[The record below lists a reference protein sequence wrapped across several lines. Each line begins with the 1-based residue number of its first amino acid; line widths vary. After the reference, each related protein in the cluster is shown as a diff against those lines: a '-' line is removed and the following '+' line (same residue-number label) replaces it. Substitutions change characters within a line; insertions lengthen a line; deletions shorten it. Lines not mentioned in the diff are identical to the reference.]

1 MSPIR
6 ILILG
11 ILFYFLYRLL
21 FGKRKKVA
29 GSSNKNQGNN
39 PPAQDIL
46 VEDPVCHTYI
56 PMKKA
61 IILNKDKQAYYFCCE
76 KCRETF
82 LTEEGD
88 TK

>member
-21 FGKRKKVA
+21 FGKPKKVA
-29 GSSNKNQGNN
+29 GNRKNKQWEK

-61 IILNKDKQAYYFCCE
+61 IILNKDKQTHYFCCE
-76 KCRETF
+76 KCREIF

-88 TK
+88 IK